1 LNPHPIDWSIFMLR
15 SLRVPTRNLLMHGPT
30 VAAGR
35 LDRVGLAIY
44 ENHGARRRATTG
56 IAR

>member
-1 LNPHPIDWSIFMLR
+1 MLR
-15 SLRVPTRNLLMHGPT
+15 SLCVPTRNLLMHGPT

>member
-1 LNPHPIDWSIFMLR
+1 MVIGDQL
-15 SLRVPTRNLLMHGPT
+15 G
-30 VAAGR
+30 AGR
-35 LDRVGLAIY
+35 LDRAARAIY